1 MKCLAP
7 VRNQLSVPT
16 VFNFLEPLINPA
28 QATSQAFGCSSEVMV
43 PPLAQMLADRRVRG
57 FVFRGMDTRDKI
69 MTSGPSTAPE
79 VRGAVT
85 EQELDPRYLG
95 GSLAAVEVLTGRDG
109 AYSATL
115 VYALLAEEQES
126 TRDAVLLNVVAGL
139 TAADPTAHGPRVGE
153 CWWVRFFRS

>member
-1 MKCLAP
+1 
-7 VRNQLSVPT
+7 
-16 VFNFLEPLINPA
+16 
-28 QATSQAFGCSSEVMV
+28 
-43 PPLAQMLADRRVRG
+43 
-57 FVFRGMDTRDKI
+57 

-115 VYALLAEEQES
+115 VRALLAEEQES
-126 TRDAVLLNVVAGL
+126 TRDAVPLNVVAGL
-139 TAADPTAHGPRVGE
+139 TAADPTAHGPRLGRLLVGA
-153 CWWVRFFRS
+153 VLPLLSRIIQTTRSVLIGQGRCGM